1 MKRLLIILLVLTSFW
16 AQAQNSSGLSTFEKL
31 IDLKGT
37 QYLLGY
43 VVNTTTLGDINT
55 MNLVYIN
62 TETGDSDWIDLPIGT
77 IVIDF
82 KQIKLDQFEI
92 NQVAILARIY
102 DADNNGRINMKD
114 PISLFMVST
123 DGKKETYLTK
133 KNFFV
138 RLWQV
143 DEETGKLVVTGFY
156 DKNKNGRFDNG
167 ELNEVQIFD
176 LNTLELLYKF

>member
-1 MKRLLIILLVLTSFW
+1 MKRSLIAILVLISFC
-16 AQAQNSSGLSTFEKL
+16 AQAQKSSGLSTFDKL

-43 VVNTTTLGDINT
+43 VVNTTTLGDVNT

-62 TETGDSDWIDLPIGT
+62 TETGNSDWIDLPNGT

-82 KQIKLDQFEI
+82 KQIKIDKYEI
-92 NQVAILARIY
+92 NQVAVLARIY
-102 DADNNGRINMKD
+102 DGDNNGRINMKD

-123 DGKKETYLTK
+123 DGKSESYLTK
-133 KNFFV
+133 KDFFV

-143 DEETGKLVVTGFY
+143 DEETGKIVVTGFY
-156 DKNKNGRFDNG
+156 DKNYNGRYDNN

-176 LNTLELLYKF
+176 LKTLELLYKF